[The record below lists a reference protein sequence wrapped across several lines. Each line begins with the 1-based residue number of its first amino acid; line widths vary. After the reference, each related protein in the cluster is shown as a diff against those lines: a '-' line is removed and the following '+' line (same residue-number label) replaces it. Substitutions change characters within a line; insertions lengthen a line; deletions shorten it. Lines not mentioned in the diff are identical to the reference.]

1 VPLFAH
7 GLNQHE
13 TFGPVVA
20 PRTQAVEAH
29 PHTHP
34 GDDCALVPHRAST
47 LRRRLQALCFA
58 PLCGIDRLPAFATPA
73 HPLQTLLGRGE
84 HRATLRQCLG
94 QLERRNASAAL
105 RPPLLA
111 AHTGQMP
118 SVEGP
123 MIADGSRVPRHKGT
137 LPMLGRLMAG
147 SQAVIAHAA
156 AAQALFVA
164 YAPPDLPMSQGL
176 VAYGQRGAWAT
187 GNSLCGIARAVNAG
201 AMARAVDDQGVGLR
215 CRRDDHEHPG
225 LDSVAATPVATLEE
239 GTRV

>member
-1 VPLFAH
+1 VTPVAGPQGAGRSIGITLDRELF
-7 GLNQHE
+7 
-13 TFGPVVA
+13 
-20 PRTQAVEAH
+20 VER
-29 PHTHP
+29 
-34 GDDCALVPHRAST
+34 GD
-47 LRRRLQALCFA
+47 
-58 PLCGIDRLPAFATPA
+58 
-73 HPLQTLLGRGE
+73 
-84 HRATLRQCLG
+84 
-94 QLERRNASAAL
+94 
-105 RPPLLA
+105 
-111 AHTGQMP
+111 
-118 SVEGP
+118 
-123 MIADGSRVPRHKGT
+123 
-137 LPMLGRLMAG
+137 
-147 SQAVIAHAA
+147 VIAHAA